1 MNEQRFPIE
10 QVRSFTERALVSVGA
25 QPSDAQV
32 VADVLVEADMR
43 GIFSHGISRLFRYV
57 NAVKN
62 GEVDV
67 TAVPEVLD
75 DRGAV
80 ARVDAHDGFGQVAGV
95 FAMDQAMQR
104 ARQFGIG
111 MVTVSHSSHYGI
123 AGYYAERAMPDMIG
137 VAFTNTAPLVVP
149 TLGKQ
154 AVLGTN
160 PIAVAAPKSGD
171 PWLMDF
177 STSAT
182 SRGKIEVC
190 NREGRPLDPRWAV
203 DEKGE
208 TSTDPSHVLHL
219 LSNRLNGGINP
230 MAEYKGYGLAAMVEL
245 FSGILSGSAFGL
257 DVHREKKANV
267 GHCFLAINVGAF
279 MPREAFIERMDAFCA
294 MMTQSPAEEKTVYL
308 HGEQEYAAR
317 ARSLESGIVVKP
329 ETQTA
334 LRAVAEL
341 CGLDPM

>member
-1 MNEQRFPIE
+1 MNEQRFPIGR
-10 QVRSFTERALVSVGA
+10 VRSFVERALQSVGA
-25 QPSDAQV
+25 RPDDARI
-32 VADVLVEADMR
+32 VADVLIEADMR
-43 GIFSHGISRLFRYV
+43 GIFSHGISRLSRYV

-67 TAVPEVLD
+67 TAVPEIAE

-80 ARVDAHDGFGQVAGV
+80 VRVDARDGFGQVAGV
-95 FAMDQAMQR
+95 FAMDQAVER
-104 ARQFGIG
+104 ARRFGIG
-111 MVTVSHSSHYGI
+111 MATVSHSSHYGI
-123 AGYYAERAMPDMIG
+123 AGYYAERALPEMIG

-149 TLGKQ
+149 TFGKQ

-160 PIAVAAPKSGD
+160 PIAVAAPKTGD

-190 NREGRPLDPRWAV
+190 NREQRTLDPRWAV
-203 DEKGE
+203 DETGAA
-208 TSTDPSHVLHL
+208 STDPAHVLHL

-245 FSGILSGSAFGL
+245 FSGVLSGAAFGL

-267 GHCFLAINVGAF
+267 GHSFLAISLEAF
-279 MPREAFIERMDAFCA
+279 MPRAAFIKRMDAFCE
-294 MMTQSPAEEKTVYL
+294 MLTQSPADGKTVYL

-317 ARSLESGIVVKP
+317 KRSLESGVIVKP
-329 ETQTA
+329 ETETA
-334 LRAVAEL
+334 LRGVAEQ
-341 CGLDPM
+341 CGLEPM